1 MSESGLHSASTIWT
15 VQVQYGLTG
24 VSASWGYG
32 ATKMVRGLEHLS
44 YQMGLREQFLL
55 SLQKIMF
62 MYKFN
67 KLF

>member
-44 YQMGLREQFLL
+44 YQMGLRE
-55 SLQKIMF
+55 
-62 MYKFN
+62 
-67 KLF
+67 